1 MINIQSIRNCCA
13 PLSTTALWIFAEH
26 HTMWVNVLVITRTNS
41 LVGGVAVRADD
52 DGAILVNHV
61 KIDDNV
67 IPLEKGYYLSRE
79 LSIWRARNEHT
90 SRRGESRAPVE
101 DFQANGG
108 GDANRT
114 PEPVG
119 RSGRS
124 ASGEGCGSQS
134 ALGGKTYAFQLCCA
148 GLELLSLKSD

>member
-52 DGAILVNHV
+52 GGAILVNHV

-67 IPLEKGYYLSRE
+67 IPLEKGNYLSRE

-90 SRRGESRAPVE
+90 SRLGESRAPVE

-108 GDANRT
+108 GDGMVMRRRVSDCDVCSCADVHEEDALWKPWRR
-114 PEPVG
+114 
-119 RSGRS
+119 RSPYR
-124 ASGEGCGSQS
+124 
-134 ALGGKTYAFQLCCA
+134 LKT
-148 GLELLSLKSD
+148 

>member
-41 LVGGVAVRADD
+41 LVGGVAVRADGG
-52 DGAILVNHV
+52 GAILVNYV

-67 IPLEKGYYLSRE
+67 IPLEKAYYLSRE
-79 LSIWRARNEHT
+79 LSIWRTRNEHT

-108 GDANRT
+108 GDGMVATELPSQVLAAAGEVLLANYTSVEVNLMWNR
-114 PEPVG
+114 
-119 RSGRS
+119 R
-124 ASGEGCGSQS
+124 Q
-134 ALGGKTYAFQLCCA
+134 
-148 GLELLSLKSD
+148 